1 MSEGPLAGLRVIEL
15 ARILAGPWAG
25 QLLAD
30 LGAEVIKVESP
41 AGDDTRGWGPP
52 FVTRPDGTQDAAYFH
67 ATNRGKASVT
77 ADFTTEAGQT
87 RVRDLV
93 ARADVV
99 IENFRPGSLARHGL
113 DFVTLRAGNPGLIWC
128 AITGFGQDGPY
139 AAQPAY
145 DDLIQGGCGLAWLMG
160 RAGDG
165 TPRYVASAV
174 ADRVVGLAAMGAIC
188 AALVH
193 RAKTGEGQ
201 RVDVP
206 MFETMVDMVMSDHLS
221 GLTYDP
227 PLDQGG
233 YQRHLSRFRR
243 PYATKDGHVC
253 ALIYTDGHWAR
264 FFAATG
270 LTDLP
275 QRDPRFRDFASRNA
289 HIDDV
294 YEELNRIF
302 AERTSA
308 EWLALLREAD
318 IPAMPLHDLASLM
331 QDPHLAALDFFRRVE
346 HPSEG
351 AMHDMRPAA
360 GFSQTPSQVTRLAP
374 GLGEHGRE
382 ILLAAGFDD
391 ALIEELAAS
400 GALILPEQ
408 PTDATP
414 TETTGEP

>member
-1 MSEGPLAGLRVIEL
+1 MGALAGVRVIDMTSVL
-15 ARILAGPWAG
+15 MGPYATRHLG
-25 QLLAD
+25 D
-30 LGAEVIKVESP
+30 MGAEVIKVEAP
-41 AGDDTRGWGPP
+41 GGD
-52 FVTRPDGTQDAAYFH
+52 VTRHIAPARHPGMGAIYLNVNRNKRSICLDLKKPGGRDALI
-67 ATNRGKASVT
+67 TL
-77 ADFTTEAGQT
+77 
-87 RVRDLV
+87 VRD
-93 ARADVV
+93 ADVLV
-99 IENFRPGSLARHGL
+99 YNVRPQAMARLGL
-113 DFVTLRAGNPGLIWC
+113 SWETLQAVNPGLIY
-128 AITGFGQDGPY
+128 AGIYGFGQDGPY